1 MLNIW
6 RKLLITTGLLAVCA
20 NSHALATIEIYE
32 SVERG
37 DPIAVIPFG
46 VDEGMK
52 LEHIVDDVIRNNL
65 TQAKRTDPIP
75 EIEFLS
81 FPTTFAQKLS
91 GVQTSEQKQLAEETK
106 KQEEA
111 QQLALLKE
119 KSQILLSELEVINK
133 EHSNKEALQKDLQK
147 LTQVQEEESNRRLE
161 ELENVE
167 KGLKLT
173 LAKQRKEQL
182 DRQSR
187 EDAKRKKLTDERK
200 RNQEY
205 ELLRQARLERERLAK
220 MRLGAFG
227 DIFEEMR
234 QRGIIVERQNQQKQ
248 VEKDAIAA
256 FNKYVPRIRQK
267 VVENWNRGSQKT
279 LKTGVIVEIGRS
291 GGVQSVTI
299 TESSGSNEF
308 DRSVSLAIR
317 KASPLPIPDNPDYYE
332 HIRKFRFVFSSL

>member
-20 NSHALATIEIYE
+20 NSHALATIEIDE

-37 DPIAVIPFG
+37 DPIAVIPFV

-65 TQAKRTDPIP
+65 ARAKRTDPIP

-106 KQEEA
+106 RQEEA

-119 KSQILLSELEVINK
+119 KNQILLSELEVINT

-167 KGLKLT
+167 KTLKLT

-187 EDAKRKKLTDERK
+187 EDAKRKRLTDDERK
-200 RNQEY
+200 KNQEY
-205 ELLRQARLERERLAK
+205 ERLRQARLERERLAK
-220 MRLGAFG
+220 MELER
-227 DIFEEMR
+227 IREEAR
-234 QRGIIVERQNQQKQ
+234 RRRQ
-248 VEKDAIAA
+248 VENDAITA
-256 FNKYVPRIRQK
+256 FNKYAPRIRQK
-267 VVENWNRGSQKT
+267 VTENWNQVTQKS
-279 LKTGVIVEIGRS
+279 LNTGVIVEIDRS

-299 TESSGSNEF
+299 TEPSGSNEF
-308 DRSVSLAIR
+308 DRSVS
-317 KASPLPIPDNPDYYE
+317 
-332 HIRKFRFVFSSL
+332 